1 MSELKSFL
9 ENVNVVEKRNHEC
22 KYCGRSFTSERTL
35 SVHMCEQKRRHMM
48 QGEKWVQLGYRA
60 FQRFYEKAT
69 KTKEPKTFEEFAN
82 SKYYTAFTKFGKFSY
97 DLQVLN
103 FVDFV
108 DFLIDF
114 GVKLDDWTKDEA
126 YVLWIKQ
133 YVRKESYDV
142 ALERSIKFMEKWSR
156 NTHNHWTDFFVL
168 AKDNELA
175 YWIQTGRVS
184 PWVVFACESG
194 KERLGK
200 FQGDHLK
207 IVLDM
212 ISPRFWTERFDK
224 NPEDVQ
230 ALTDILKEAGL

>member
-1 MSELKSFL
+1 MNNLMNFL
-9 ENVNVVEKRNHEC
+9 ENVKVVNEKDHEC
-22 KYCGRSFTSERTL
+22 NYCGRSFTSERTL

-48 QGEKWVQLGYRA
+48 QNEKWVQLGYRA

-69 KTKEPKTFEEFAN
+69 ATKQPKTFEEFAK
-82 SKYYTAFTKFGKFSY
+82 SQYYTAFTKFGKFSY

-103 FVDFV
+103 LVDFV

-114 GVKLDDWTKDEA
+114 GVKLDDWTKNEA

-156 NTHNHWTDFFVL
+156 NTNEHWTDFFRL
-168 AKDNELA
+168 ANTNELA
-175 YWIQTGRVS
+175 YWIQTGRIS
-184 PWVVFACESG
+184 PWVIFSCNSG
-194 KERLGK
+194 KERLGT
-200 FQGDHLK
+200 FEGDHLR

-212 ISPRFWTERFDK
+212 ISPRFWTERLDK
-224 NPEDVQ
+224 NPDDVKV
-230 ALTDILKEAGL
+230 LTEVLAKAGL